1 MLDKLA
7 AYEAA
12 KLSTQPLYDKWS
24 QSYVQ
29 DLLGNPEIIRLMQP
43 GVWKMPEIKVF
54 NSMSAVKRPGRFIVA
69 RKC

>member
-1 MLDKLA
+1 MLDKLV

-12 KLSTQPLYDKWS
+12 KLSTQPLYDEWP

-29 DLLGNPEIIRLMQP
+29 DLLGNPEIIQLVQP
-43 GVWKMPEIKVF
+43 GVWKIPEIKVF
-54 NSMSAVKRPGRFIVA
+54 NSMSAVERPGSLIVA

>member
-12 KLSTQPLYDKWS
+12 NLSTQPLYDKWS
-24 QSYVQ
+24 QSYAQ
-29 DLLGNPEIIRLMQP
+29 DLLGNPEIIRLVQP
-43 GVWKMPEIKVF
+43 GVWKIPEIKAF
-54 NSMSAVKRPGRFIVA
+54 NSMSAVERPGRVIVA